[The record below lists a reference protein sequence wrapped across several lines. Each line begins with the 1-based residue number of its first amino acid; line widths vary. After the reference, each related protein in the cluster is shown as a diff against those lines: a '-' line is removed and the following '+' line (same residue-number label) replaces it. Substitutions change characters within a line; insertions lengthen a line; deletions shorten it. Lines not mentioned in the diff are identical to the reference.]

1 MNLKSGFLVLNAIFF
16 LAGPLASARSLILL
30 QEGDVNI
37 ELISG
42 PPVPFG
48 AEDLFD
54 LGIVVGAQLN
64 RTKEQCD
71 GWDKRA
77 RMAIT
82 DILLEVHG
90 LISADEI
97 KSVRGVVLAILSDT
111 KYYEESL
118 KKRFARPRPFERTDE
133 VHPCVAHSVSNS
145 FPSGHA
151 SVSRAVTNV
160 LGDLF
165 PEKRSALRHQSDQV
179 AIERVLG
186 GVHHPK
192 DIEAGKAL
200 GDLVFQAYLNNDKY
214 LKCRSDRSFCK
225 DLGIEAR

>member
-1 MNLKSGFLVLNAIFF
+1 MNLKSGFLFF
-16 LAGPLASARSLILL
+16 FASFFFSGSIASARALILL

-48 AEDLFD
+48 ADDLFD

-64 RTKEQCD
+64 RTKEQCVE
-71 GWDKRA
+71 WDKRS

-82 DILLEVHG
+82 DILIGVPG
-90 LISADEI
+90 LITAEEI
-97 KSVRGVVLAILSDT
+97 NSVRGAVLAILSDT
-111 KYYEESL
+111 KYYEEIL
-118 KKRFARPRPFERTDE
+118 KKHYARPRPFERTEE
-133 VHPCVAHSVSNS
+133 VHPCVAHSISNS

-151 SVSRAVTNV
+151 SVSRAVANI

-165 PEKRSALRHQSDQV
+165 PDKRVALLQQSDQV

-200 GDLVFQAYLNNDKY
+200 GDLIFQAYLKNEKY
-214 LKCRSDRSFCK
+214 LSCKVERSICK
-225 DLGIEAR
+225 TLGIRSK